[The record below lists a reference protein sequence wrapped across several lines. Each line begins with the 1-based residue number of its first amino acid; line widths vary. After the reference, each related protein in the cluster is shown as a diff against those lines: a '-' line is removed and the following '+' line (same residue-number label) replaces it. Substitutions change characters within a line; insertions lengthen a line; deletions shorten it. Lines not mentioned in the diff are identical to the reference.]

1 MHSLRW
7 IPDIAPWKLAIS
19 ARPAGGDALH
29 DELRNWANEGVASV
43 VSLLEPREA
52 RDLGLHQERVAC
64 QELGM
69 RYLSYPIPD
78 RGVPSS
84 KREFNRF
91 LGEVLALLVQGQA
104 LVVHCRA
111 GIGRS
116 GLVAGCLLGRK
127 GVASGRVFDI
137 LSKARGVSVPDTDE
151 QSAWVQEFSAWARS
165 AA

>member
-1 MHSLRW
+1 MRSLRW
-7 IPDIAPWKLAIS
+7 IPDVAPWKLAIS
-19 ARPAGGDALH
+19 PRPAGGDALH
-29 DELRNWANEGVASV
+29 DELRSWANEGVASV

-52 RDLGLHQERVAC
+52 RDLELHQERVAC
-64 QELGM
+64 QELGI

-84 KREFNRF
+84 KHEFNRF

-116 GLVAGCLLGRK
+116 GLVAGCLLCRK
-127 GVASGRVFDI
+127 GVAFGRVFEV
-137 LSKARGVSVPDTDE
+137 LSKARGVPVPDTDE
-151 QSAWVQEFSAWARS
+151 QSAWVQEFSA
-165 AA
+165 